1 MKSVV
6 CKSYIKTLAAMALL
20 IPFSTQAQAQA
31 TIDLLIVYTSGT
43 NDLYAGDPMT
53 RFNHLVQTTNQIYA
67 DSGVDLELNIK
78 HTVQVNYTDT
88 NNAENAL
95 NDITN
100 GSGAFSSIAGL
111 REVHEADMVVLFRP
125 YHANHG
131 SCGLAWIGGMG
142 TNGDFSAPYIKG
154 YQYSHVAVNSCG
166 DYVTA
171 HELGHNMGLRHSRKQ
186 DGSGGTTSYA
196 LGHGVNNQFTTIMA
210 YQSEFNVDYWTG
222 KVYKFSNPDLTCMGL
237 PCGVDRNQSQGADAR
252 FAINLTGP
260 QIANFYG
267 DPNATVTSEL
277 QIVYGQMNDAE
288 TEYNTAVQAKLDSDA
303 AYIEKKDAEKAAKG
317 AIKDLKKAASTVT
330 KAYAKTLKDS
340 EKAAKK
346 AASYLQKADAQQ
358 AKANA
363 TSNARTQAS
372 AEAKYDDYMVLYN
385 DYTAQ
390 AAALLASAQSQEP
403 DVTTA
408 TDALNAAITDY
419 ETKKL
424 ATKAEKDQNKLLK
437 TDEKNKKKIWLTLT
451 KQYNNLLKNW
461 S

>member
-222 KVYKFSNPDLTCMGL
+222 KVYKFSNPDVTCMGL

-346 AASYLQKADAQQ
+346 AASYLQKAEAQQ

-437 TDEKNKKKIWLTLT
+437 TDENNKKKIWLTLT

>member
-6 CKSYIKTLAAMALL
+6 CKSLVKTLAALAML

-31 TIDLLIVYTSGT
+31 TIDLLIVYTNGT

-53 RFNHLVQTTNQIYA
+53 RFNHLVQTANQIYA

-88 NNAENAL
+88 NNAETAL

-100 GSGAFSSIAGL
+100 SSGAFSTIAGL
-111 REVHEADMVVLFRP
+111 REVHEADMVILFRP

-131 SCGLAWIGGMG
+131 SCGIAWIGGMG
-142 TNGDFSAPYIKG
+142 TNGDFSASYIKN

-186 DGSGGTTSYA
+186 DGSGGTTAYA

-210 YQSEFNVDYWTG
+210 YQSEFNVDYWAG

-252 FAINLTGP
+252 FALNITGP
-260 QIANFYG
+260 QIANFLG

-277 QIVYGQMNDAE
+277 QIAYTQMNDAE
-288 TEYNTAVQAKLDSDA
+288 VDYNTAIQAKLDSDT
-303 AYIEKKDAEKAAKG
+303 AYITKKAAEKAAKD
-317 AIKDLKKAASTVT
+317 AIKNLKKAAKDIT
-330 KAYAKTLKDS
+330 KTYSRTLKDHTKTVKKATAYFN
-340 EKAAKK
+340 KAA
-346 AASYLQKADAQQ
+346 AQQ
-358 AKANA
+358 AKANS
-363 TSNARTQAS
+363 TSNARTKAT
-372 AEAKYDDYMVLYN
+372 AEARYADFMALYN

-390 AAALLASAQSQEP
+390 AEALLTSATSQEP
-403 DVTTA
+403 GVTTA
-408 TDALNAAITDY
+408 TDALNDAIADY
-419 ETKKL
+419 EAKKL

-437 TDEKNKKKIWLTLT
+437 KDESNKKKIWLTLS
-451 KQYNNLLKNW
+451 KQYNNLLRSW